1 MNDVVVMPRTS
12 TTAIVSLIFGVLT
25 WFALPFIGAIIAVV
39 CGHAAR
45 SEIRYS
51 GGRVDG
57 GGLAF
62 TGLLL
67 GWTHLIL
74 ILGGFLLL
82 VSLPLGLIGGFNWL
96 MHFLHSL
103 PECSNSSAWSA

>member
-1 MNDVVVMPRTS
+1 MNTVVLPRTS

-25 WFALPFIGAIIAVV
+25 WFALPFIGAVIAVI

-57 GGLAF
+57 GGIAMA
-62 TGLLL
+62 GLLL
-67 GWTHLIL
+67 GWSHLIL
-74 ILGGFLLL
+74 IFGGILLL
-82 VSLPLGLIGGFNWL
+82 FSLPFGLMGGLHWL
-96 MHFLHSL
+96 MQFLHNL
-103 PECSNSSAWSA
+103 PECTNSAGWSA

>member
-25 WFALPFIGAIIAVV
+25 WFALPFIGAIIAVI

-45 SEIRYS
+45 SEIAYS

-57 GGLAF
+57 AGLAL

-67 GWTHLIL
+67 GWIHLSLFI
-74 ILGGFLLL
+74 GAFLLL
-82 VSLPLGLIGGFNWL
+82 LALPFGLFGGLHWIL
-96 MHFLHSL
+96 HFLQSL
-103 PECSNSSAWSA
+103 PECGTTTTA